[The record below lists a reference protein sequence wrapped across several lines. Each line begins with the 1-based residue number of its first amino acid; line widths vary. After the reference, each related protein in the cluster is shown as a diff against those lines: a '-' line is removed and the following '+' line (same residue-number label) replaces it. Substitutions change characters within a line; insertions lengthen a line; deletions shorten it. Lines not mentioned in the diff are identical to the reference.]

1 MREFKFDLS
10 RGWKPN
16 EEILPP
22 PFFTSHP
29 LPFNWGFLQNPSI
42 VEEVDPST
50 GKTFLKNNQK
60 LWRPKMD
67 YVPYYMETVPQE
79 PGVMPEDP
87 ELLQFINELAVVY
100 NERPAWTRRAI
111 GNHFKHSP
119 RIRLLK
125 QALPF
130 IGYGFKGGPFR
141 DAIIKYGLDPRKD
154 KKYRIYQ
161 TTYFQIVEKELR
173 AIGTPWRDA
182 RFTNKKDVTDDTGHI
197 FDGKS
202 LAVDGKIWQMCDVTD
217 PLLAKLIRE
226 APFRQEFEIENDGWF
241 LNGTVAKIK
250 AIMKTKLVAL
260 RTGKQLKD
268 SDFEP
273 ALETADDIPDR
284 LSRSITVPVPNMTL
298 SVASIQKLRESGKE
312 IELVS
317 SRYNV
322 KRGRQYNGPLRLKK
336 PLDGKT
342 RPAAKQ
348 GPSNGQAPGTKRNP
362 KSKSKTPDGEA
373 GAVGREQS
381 VANSI
386 DPRLLAD
393 QEDEGAPDSGIGDDG
408 GTAGVTGE
416 FGGYIDQLEGYG
428 GYDDGIDDETEHS
441 EEDSDRASDSED
453 SGSEM
458 EEDEDDEDRES
469 DDSDSADSI
478 DFVQYFDPQLA
489 QDEEARPS

>member
-1 MREFKFDLS
+1 
-10 RGWKPN
+10 
-16 EEILPP
+16 
-22 PFFTSHP
+22 
-29 LPFNWGFLQNPSI
+29 
-42 VEEVDPST
+42 
-50 GKTFLKNNQK
+50 
-60 LWRPKMD
+60 MD
-67 YVPYYMETVPQE
+67 YVPYYMETVPQG
-79 PGVMPEDP
+79 PGGMPEDP
-87 ELLQFINELAVVY
+87 ELLQFINELAVAY
-100 NERPAWTRRAI
+100 DERPAWTRRAI
-111 GNHFKHSP
+111 ENHFKHSP
-119 RIRLLK
+119 RIHLIK

-130 IGYGFKGGPFR
+130 IGYRFKGGPFR

-182 RFTNKKDVTDDTGHI
+182 RLINKKDITDDTGHI

-202 LAVDGKIWQMCDVTD
+202 LTVDGKIWQMCDVTD

-241 LNGTVAKIK
+241 FNGTVAKIK

-284 LSRSITVPVPNMTL
+284 LSKGITVPVPNMTL
-298 SVASIQKLRESGKE
+298 SVAFIQKLRESGKE

-317 SRYNV
+317 SKNNI

-342 RPAAKQ
+342 RPAKMRR
-348 GPSNGQAPGTKRNP
+348 PRNRRAPGTKRNP
-362 KSKSKTPDGEA
+362 KSKSKTPPDGEA
-373 GAVGREQS
+373 GVVGREQS
-381 VANSI
+381 VANSV

-393 QEDEGAPDSGIGDDG
+393 QEEDVTPNSGIGDDG
-408 GTAGVTGE
+408 GVAAETGGFE
-416 FGGYIDQLEGYG
+416 GYIDQLEGY
-428 GYDDGIDDETEHS
+428 DDGIDDEMEGS
-441 EEDSDRASDSED
+441 ERDEDDSDRSSDSED
-453 SGSEM
+453 SDSEM
-458 EEDEDDEDRES
+458 DEDGDDEDREG

-489 QDEEARPS
+489 QGEEARPS